1 MALDQIKFRPGTMIK
16 FFSTKSFALGST
28 GYNVTDGMEVLFD
41 GTTVEFSGNRFT
53 LPGLRGAIKAQW
65 LVLPE
70 EYDAIMESGG
80 VGPVSANVQVRS
92 TSDLGQNPMQPARKG
107 MIATVESDER
117 IVMSR
122 GDRAESVQ
130 QARTAQ
136 NQARDQA
143 RPSGGVARA
152 FGSGKGIDVGGAEF
166 GTPVAR
172 TFTTPAKQ
180 TPEVTPNSVGQ
191 AIMAADKV
199 KVQPGQGMSESEML
213 SRMSD
218 DDREAYLS
226 EKEARKADVLSRTVG
241 YEREE
246 RSTSNLASNNQLGS
260 QVKQASAPRTVGRVS
275 GHKVSTTEGFTTTL
289 ATGRGVEIADLSGMD
304 DAPARQDTVSSEGMT
319 FRNTNGPRKAFK
331 PVVSSDSAEA
341 STDADYIV
349 PVRHEEPQSRIDKD
363 GTADTRKLIAK
374 SICKEFPDDYDFS
387 AHWKRRLATIRLN
400 YEGNFEVI
408 RAIFAAES
416 DDFKKLLLEEFPEA
430 FTS

>member
-1 MALDQIKFRPGTMIK
+1 MTLDPIKFRPGTMVK

-41 GTTVEFSGNRFT
+41 GTTVEVSGNRFT
-53 LPGLRGAIKAQW
+53 LPGLRGAIRAQW

-70 EYDAIMESGG
+70 EYDAIMEGGG
-80 VGPVSANVQVRS
+80 VAPASANVQVRS
-92 TSDLGQNPMQPARKG
+92 TNDLGQNPMQPARKG

-117 IVMSR
+117 VVMSR
-122 GDRAESVQ
+122 GDRAASVQ
-130 QARTAQ
+130 QARTEQ

-143 RPSGGVARA
+143 RPSGGVART

-199 KVQPGQGMSESEML
+199 KVQPGQGISESEML

-218 DDREAYLS
+218 EDRETYLS

-246 RSTSNLASNNQLGS
+246 RATSNLASNNQLGT
-260 QVKQASAPRTVGRVS
+260 QAKQASASRTVGKVS
-275 GHKVSTTEGFTTTL
+275 GHKVSNADGFTTTL
-289 ATGRGVEIADLSGMD
+289 STGRGVEVADLSGMD
-304 DAPARQDTVSSEGMT
+304 DAPARQDVVSSEGMT

-331 PVVSSDSAEA
+331 PVSSDSAEV
-341 STDADYIV
+341 STDVDYIA